1 MIADMHS
8 NKKHNLVV
16 TEMLIRRRK
25 FKKSYLIIHRIV
37 RTSSIFTKRYST
49 KPYCVSVI
57 DATLASENPS
67 SLRKNIL
74 EKI

>member
-25 FKKSYLIIHRIV
+25 LKMSDLFITQSHFV
-37 RTSSIFTKRYST
+37 E
-49 KPYCVSVI
+49 P
-57 DATLASENPS
+57 
-67 SLRKNIL
+67 KNFR
-74 EKI
+74 